1 MSVWETCKNALE
13 VLKYTYRTEK
23 KEVLD
28 MQKIKIERT
37 TAPKAKPQDESKLGF
52 GKIFTDH
59 MYVMEYNKEKGWHDP
74 KIMPY
79 QEISLEPS
87 AMVFHYGQEMFE
99 GMKAYRTEDNR
110 ILLFRPNKN
119 IERANNSNR
128 RLCIPEIPEDDF
140 LNAIKTLV
148 AVDADWIPTRSGT
161 SLYIRPF
168 VIATDPFLGVRP
180 SDTYKFIVILSP
192 VGAYYESGL
201 DPVKIWIEDDYVR
214 AVRGGIG
221 EAKTG
226 GNYVASLAAQMKAH
240 DEGYSQV
247 LWLDGVERKYIEEV
261 GAMNIFFK
269 INGTVVTPMLNG
281 SILPGV
287 TRASCID
294 LCKRWGL
301 PVEERRI
308 SVDEL
313 VEAARTGALE
323 ECWGSGTAAVIS
335 PVGHLRFENEVMQI
349 ADGGIGA
356 ISQKLYDT
364 VTGIQTGKI
373 EDTLGWTV
381 EVTK

>member
-148 AVDADWIPTRSGT
+148 AVDADWIPTRPGT

-240 DEGYSQV
+240 DESYSQV

>member
-1 MSVWETCKNALE
+1 MSN
-13 VLKYTYRTEK
+13 YT
-23 KEVLD
+23 
-28 MQKIKIERT
+28 IKIT
-37 TAPKAKPQDESKLGF
+37 KTDSPKEKPQDQSKLGF

-59 MYVMEYNKEKGWHDP
+59 MFEVDYATGKGWHDP
-74 KIMPY
+74 RIVPFHD
-79 QEISLEPS
+79 ITLSPA

-99 GMKAYRTEDNR
+99 GLKAYKTADGRT
-110 ILLFRPNKN
+110 LLFRPDKN

-128 RLCIPEIPEDDF
+128 RLMIPEIPEDLF
-140 LNAIKTLV
+140 LDALKTLV
-148 AVDADWIPTRSGT
+148 KVEEDWIPTAEGT

-180 SDTYKFIVILSP
+180 ADTYKFMIILSP
-192 VGAYYESGL
+192 SGAYYPEGL
-201 DPVKIWIEDDYVR
+201 NPVKIWIEDSYVR

-226 GNYVASLAAQMKAH
+226 GNYVASLAAQIKAH

-287 TRASCID
+287 TRRTCVE
-294 LCKRWGL
+294 LCKSWGL

-308 SVDEL
+308 SVQEL
-313 VEAARTGALE
+313 EEAARTGTLE
-323 ECWGSGTAAVIS
+323 EVWGTGTAAVIS
-335 PVGHLRFENEVMQI
+335 PVGHLRYENEVFQI
-349 ADGGIGA
+349 RDGSIGEL
-356 ISQKLYDT
+356 SQKLYDT
-364 VTGIQTGKI
+364 VTGIQLGKI
-373 EDTLGWTV
+373 EDTFGWTV
-381 EVTK
+381 EVK